1 MDRIKMT
8 REDTDRLFDW
18 MMAHEDYIKRIPAP
32 LGAIK
37 IIFEYNPLRVRFRRN
52 QNKLTIYASTSE
64 HNLGKLDMELRDGR
78 FVPQKDVQTLGITS
92 EALIHVFSVYIG
104 LMAYMVYGK
113 VEAHVEGSKRAM
125 REHANGSKNARIRS
139 TYSLIWNQTEPSGV
153 SHGGHHA
160 SPKGCFTV
168 RGHYRHYKSGNI
180 VWIKEYTKGKGKP
193 HGRLYKLGGIEHE

>member
-37 IIFEYNPLRVRFRRN
+37 IIFEYNPLRVRFLRN
-52 QNKLTIYASTSE
+52 QNKLTIYANTSE
-64 HNLGKLDMELRDGR
+64 RNLGKLDMELRDGR
-78 FVPQKDVQTLGITS
+78 FVPLQDVRTIGLTS

-113 VEAHVEGSKRAM
+113 VDRKVEGCKRAL
-125 REHANGSKNARIRS
+125 RAHANRSKHARIRS
-139 TYSLIWNQTEPSGV
+139 TYSLIWNTSAPTGE

>member
-52 QNKLTIYASTSE
+52 QNKLMVYASTSE
-64 HNLGKLDMELRDGR
+64 RNLGKLEFELRDGR

-92 EALIHVFSVYIG
+92 EALIHVFSIYIG

-113 VEAHVEGSKRAM
+113 VDRKVEGSKRAL
-125 REHANGSKNARIRS
+125 HAHAHGNTHARVRS

-153 SHGGHHA
+153 SHG
-160 SPKGCFTV
+160 
-168 RGHYRHYKSGNI
+168 GHYRHYKSGNI